1 MALIG
6 TLTSSVSALTNF
18 TEGLEVIGNNIA
30 NVNTT
35 GYKSSSASY
44 SDSFSNTLRAATSVD
59 SARQTGTGVQLAG
72 ISTNYTQ
79 GSISTTGVATDLAIS
94 GEGYFLVQDPTSGQQ
109 YLTRDGAFKFDD
121 NGYLVSSST
130 GYRVLDTNENPIQ
143 IPTSGVQSK
152 NISSDGTVSYVDS
165 TGATVS
171 VGTIGLAQ
179 VADLSKLMK
188 EGGNLYDFSATT
200 AAISAPGTNGAG
212 TFKTYSLELSN
223 VDLTAELTNMI
234 TMQRSFQA
242 NARIVTVSDTILEDI
257 VNMKRG

>member
-6 TLTSSVSALTNF
+6 TLTSSVSALSNF

-59 SARQTGTGVQLAG
+59 SSRQTGTGVQLAG

-79 GSISTTGVATDLAIS
+79 GSISTTGVSTDLAIS
-94 GEGYFLVQDPTSGQQ
+94 GEGYFIVQDPNSGAQ
-109 YLTRDGAFKFDD
+109 YITRDGSFKFDD
-121 NGYLVSSST
+121 NGYLVNAS
-130 GYRVLDTNENPIQ
+130 GLRVLDSASVPIQ
-143 IPTSGVQSK
+143 IPTTGVQSK
-152 NISSDGTVSYVDS
+152 SISSNGAVSYVD
-165 TGATVS
+165 TAGVTHTVATV
-171 VGTIGLAQ
+171 GLAQ
-179 VADLSKLMK
+179 VADQAKLMK
-188 EGGNLYDFSATT
+188 EGGNLYDYSATT
-200 AAISAPGTNGAG
+200 VAIGIPGANGTG
-212 TFKTYSLELSN
+212 VFKTYSLELSN

-242 NARIVTVSDTILEDI
+242 NARIVTVSDTILDDI
-257 VNMKRG
+257 VNMKRS